1 MALLGDV
8 RTGLWH
14 LRAGGPAQLKEWKIR
29 SRAERNFADPAN
41 ARGVEA
47 GWIGRGAARRLSIP
61 AAPLPAP
68 VPRRSD
74 LTVGVILDEFSAMA
88 FAYEWNTVA
97 LDPASWRQQMTAAA
111 VDLVFIESAWAGNN
125 RLWRGKLAG
134 PSGPAPELVEL
145 LQWSRHNGIPT
156 VFWNK
161 EDPPHYQDFL
171 PAAKLFEHVF
181 TSDVRRVP
189 FYRQDLGHEHIGVL
203 PFAAQPAIH
212 NPVRPRH
219 GRHSRDIAFAGMYFA
234 HKYPERR
241 SQMDLLLGGAM
252 DASEKLATGLE
263 IFSRKLGGD
272 SNYQFPAPLNTRVVG
287 SLSYPQ
293 MLSAYKTY
301 KVFLNVNSVVDSPSM
316 CARRIFEISAAG
328 TPVITTP
335 SAAVEQFFAPTEVP
349 VATTREEAA
358 ALSRGLASNPEY
370 NDRTVHLAQRRIWEQ
385 HTYAHRA
392 EEVLAAVLPDRA
404 RPLTRPAVSALVPTI
419 RPHQLDSLF
428 ATIARQRN
436 VDVELVLLTHGFE
449 LEPGRLEELQ
459 TTHGVAKV
467 KLLTAGRGV
476 SLGECLNRCAAAATG
491 EVVAKMDD
499 DDHYGP
505 HYLSDQLHA
514 LHYSGADIVG
524 KQAHYMHLRTSN
536 ATVLRFGHREHRYTD
551 FVMGPTITARRSLL
565 LELPFPA
572 LGLGE
577 DTGFLRQAAAAGK
590 RIYSSDRF
598 NYFQVREA
606 TGHTWQVED
615 AALLA
620 SGDLKFYGGPHE
632 HTDI

>member
-171 PAAKLFEHVF
+171 PAAKLCDHVF